1 MTKKLINTHNFNNIL
16 KEYYK
21 INLGKTVDNKK
32 IALVNHNLGPGGV
45 STYLYDIAIKYKE
58 KGLYF
63 SVIALTGS
71 DDIYGKELLKEGIDV
86 IFLNK
91 KPKIY
96 DVGYIRKLIR
106 ILKNY
111 DIIHV
116 NTFPSQFWTACASL
130 FLPKKRYVLTEHAAT
145 NNRRKRSWFKYI
157 DKWMYSR
164 YNKIVSVSNETNKC
178 LQDWLKPSKKEKS
191 KFTIINNGID
201 LDKYSK
207 VVRIKR
213 QLIAP
218 SLADNQILICML
230 ARFAPPKDQKTLIR
244 SMARLDN
251 KYRLLLLGSGDKS
264 AEIQLA
270 KDLNIEDRIIFLDYR
285 LDADSIVKSCDISVL
300 STHFE
305 GFGLVAIESMAM
317 GIPTI
322 GSDVD
327 GLRDVMKDGGLLF
340 ECGNDKELANK
351 IKMLA
356 EDKLF
361 YDEISKKGLLNSK
374 KYSLDNMID
383 SYITIYELLN
393 KPRELKK

>member
-1 MTKKLINTHNFNNIL
+1 MN
-16 KEYYK
+16 
-21 INLGKTVDNKK
+21 DKK

-45 STYLYDIAIKYKE
+45 STYLYDIARKYKE
-58 KGLYF
+58 KGLDF

-86 IFLNK
+86 IFLSK

-96 DVGYIRKLIR
+96 DVGYIRKLIN
-106 ILKNY
+106 ILKGY

-130 FLPKKRYVLTEHAAT
+130 FLPKKFYVLTEHSTT
-145 NNRRKRSWFKYI
+145 NNRRKRRWFKYI
-157 DKWMYSR
+157 DQWMYGR
-164 YNKIVSVSNETNKC
+164 YDKIISVSNEVYKN
-178 LQDWLKPSKKEKS
+178 LQDWLCPSDKEKS
-191 KFTIINNGID
+191 KFIVITNGID

-207 VVRIKR
+207 VVSIKR
-213 QLIAP
+213 QIIAP

-244 SMARLDN
+244 SMTRLDN

-300 STHFE
+300 STNFE
-305 GFGLVAIESMAM
+305 GLPLVVVESMAM

-340 ECGNDKELANK
+340 ECGNDEELANK

-374 KYSLDNMID
+374 KYSLNTMVNR
-383 SYITIYELLN
+383 YILAYKL
-393 KPRELKK
+393 